1 MIDTLMVLS
10 RFSIVF
16 VVTAII
22 SLFCAAVIFL
32 SFRYI
37 RKVFK
42 KREEPSR
49 TICRVRYKGYHIL
62 THPSN
67 VIFANSMVVHVKNFS
82 EVTFIRKKKKVTKEM
97 TIAEIEKEL
106 GINNLRIVKDRT
118 RIQAGVV
125 YPEFI
130 FNLKET

>member
-1 MIDTLMVLS
+1 MIDTLMVL
-10 RFSIVF
+10 II
-16 VVTAII
+16 AII

-42 KREEPSR
+42 KIEKPSN
-49 TICRVRYKGYHIL
+49 TICRVRYKGYH
-62 THPSN
+62 
-67 VIFANSMVVHVKNFS
+67 VIFSNSMVVHVKNFS